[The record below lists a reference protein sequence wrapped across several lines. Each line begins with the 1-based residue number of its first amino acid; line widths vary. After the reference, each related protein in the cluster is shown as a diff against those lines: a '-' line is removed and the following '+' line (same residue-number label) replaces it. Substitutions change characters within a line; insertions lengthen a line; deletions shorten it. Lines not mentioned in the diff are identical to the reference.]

1 MQTKNIIIIAAIC
14 CAATAATAQ
23 ESSHEFSIVAG
34 GGLSTLHYKPAEG
47 KAKWGFGG
55 LAGLGYTFRFSEY
68 WGIGTGV
75 EAALFTGKYSLTSL
89 SDHYSSHDG
98 EQDFDYYYTISGYR
112 DRQQAILLNIPLML
126 RFQTDIKMPNLTAL
140 QGFYAALG
148 GKVGIPLSAK
158 FNSSTNRLDAS
169 GVYPPP
175 TLTLYDPQ
183 FMGFGEFAAL
193 NSKGSLALKTTFF
206 ASAEAGVRWRLNDN
220 LSLSTGLYVDYGVNN
235 IRPSAAAPLIDYPAS
250 DDYKPNS
257 AVASTHAGKPL
268 VDKLNLIAA
277 GIKIGLVFGTP
288 SSDKAEKATSPLNP
302 PQEDS
307 PPAPDS
313 AALEAEHQRKAAEER
328 RLAEERLLAEQKH
341 AEEQRLA
348 EERLLAEQKRTEEQ
362 RLVEVIEKIEQPMDA
377 SMYDG
382 YPLNGTAL
390 SELHKAFLD
399 EKAVLILQHYPDVP
413 IIIEGHTCNTGTH
426 AINIL
431 LSQERADVV
440 KAYLVQKGIAANL
453 MTTVSKA
460 ETEPLVPNTNEANRR
475 KNRRVVVK
483 IKD

>member
-1 MQTKNIIIIAAIC
+1 MQTKNIIIIAVIC

-23 ESSHEFSIVAG
+23 ESFHEFSIVAG

-55 LAGLGYTFRFSEY
+55 LAGLGYTFRFSEH

-89 SDHYSSHDG
+89 SDHYPSHDS
-98 EQDFDYYYTISGYR
+98 EQDFDYHYTISGYR

-126 RFQTDIKMPNLTAL
+126 HFQTDIKMPNLVAL

-193 NSKGSLALKTTFF
+193 NSKGSLALKTAFF
-206 ASAEAGVRWRLNDN
+206 ASAEAGVRWRLNDK
-220 LSLSTGLYVDYGVNN
+220 LSLSTGLYVDYGINN
-235 IRPSAAAPLIDYPAS
+235 IRPSAATPLIDYRGS
-250 DDYKPNS
+250 DDYQPNS
-257 AVASTHAGKPL
+257 VVTSTNAGKPL
-268 VDKLNLIAA
+268 VDKLNPLAA
-277 GIKIGLVFGTP
+277 GIKVGLLFGVP
-288 SSDKAEKATSPLNP
+288 SSDKAPKAP
-302 PQEDS
+302 PE
-307 PPAPDS
+307 PDL
-313 AALEAEHQRKAAEER
+313 AALEAEQQRKAAEER
-328 RLAEERLLAEQKH
+328 RLAEERLLAEQKR

-348 EERLLAEQKRTEEQ
+348 EETRLAEQKRSEEQ

-377 SMYDG
+377 SMYGG
-382 YPLNGTAL
+382 YPLNGTVL
-390 SELHKAFLD
+390 SEQQKAALD
-399 EKAVLILQHYPDVP
+399 EKAALILQHYPNAP

-426 AINIL
+426 AINMQ

-453 MTTVSKA
+453 ITTVSKA
-460 ETEPLVPNTNEANRR
+460 ATEPLVPNDSEANKR
-475 KNRRVVVK
+475 KNRRVVVMVGN
-483 IKD
+483 